1 MNRVTAAIIGSPNTG
16 KSTFFNKLIG
26 KKLSIVHD
34 ERGVTRDR
42 IYGYTQWRNHE
53 ILLIDT
59 GGIETDSKDEM
70 MTNIRQQA
78 DVAIELADVIIFL
91 VDGKAGLT
99 SGDREI
105 AMLLKKTRKK
115 ILLVVNKI
123 DNAGID
129 DRSEERRVGKEC
141 RSRWS
146 PYH

>member
-42 IYGYTQWRNHE
+42 IYGCTQWRNHE

-70 MTNIRQQA
+70 MTISGSRQ
-78 DVAIELADVIIFL
+78 
-91 VDGKAGLT
+91 
-99 SGDREI
+99 
-105 AMLLKKTRKK
+105 MLLS
-115 ILLVVNKI
+115 N
-123 DNAGID
+123 
-129 DRSEERRVGKEC
+129 SQM
-141 RSRWS
+141 
-146 PYH
+146 